1 MSRLSKVESQYPQ
14 EEEEE
19 EEEEEEA
26 PAISVV

>member
-19 EEEEEEA
+19 EEEEA